1 MLLPVETFHQ
11 IFNAQ
16 GENSEGRLREDV
28 DVEKNAGFDSHAQS
42 SSLEEPST
50 HTTMPKRSLTRIFEI
65 FHEGER
71 NEDLQSQGY
80 IDSGDDSEEPS
91 DTRSNNKLRAFCR
104 RIHSLPWTN
113 SLTVTSSNPHSGPK
127 VQTPTYRILPI
138 FSGIVVPF
146 SILLSIPSLT
156 GHWYI
161 RTGPDE
167 KTIETQPNPR
177 LLDVAMAIS
186 MTCALVAC
194 ACLVARF
201 AERKVKLMT
210 LLCII
215 FLTVHGQSPADI
227 DVRVPAKCSRYFRH
241 F

>member
-1 MLLPVETFHQ
+1 MLLPVKTFQ
-11 IFNAQ
+11 EMFNAQ
-16 GENSEGRLREDV
+16 GGDSEGRLREDV
-28 DVEKNAGFDSHAQS
+28 DVEKNAGFESHEQS
-42 SSLEEPST
+42 SSPEEPST
-50 HTTMPKRSLTRIFEI
+50 RTTMPKRSLSRIFEM

-71 NEDLQSQGY
+71 NEDLQKQGY
-80 IDSGDDSEEPS
+80 IETGDDLEEPS
-91 DTRSNNKLRAFCR
+91 DMHSNNKLRAFCR

-113 SLTVTSSNPHSGPK
+113 SLTVTSPNLRSGPK
-127 VQTPTYRILPI
+127 MRTPTYRVLPI

-156 GHWYI
+156 SHWYV

-201 AERKVKLMT
+201 TERKVKLMT

-215 FLTVHGQSPADI
+215 FLTLHGQS
-227 DVRVPAKCSRYFRH
+227 RGY
-241 F
+241 

>member
-1 MLLPVETFHQ
+1 MLLAVKTFQ
-11 IFNAQ
+11 QMFNAQ
-16 GENSEGRLREDV
+16 GGDSEGQLPEDV
-28 DVEKNAGFDSHAQS
+28 DVEKNAGFDSHVQS
-42 SSLEEPST
+42 SSPDEPPT
-50 HTTMPKRSLTRIFEI
+50 RTTMPKRSLSRIFEM

-71 NEDLQSQGY
+71 NKDLQQEGY
-80 IDSGDDSEEPS
+80 IETGDDLEEPS
-91 DTRSNNKLRAFCR
+91 DMRSNNKLRAFSR

-113 SLTVTSSNPHSGPK
+113 SLSVTPPNPPSRPK
-127 VQTPTYRILPI
+127 MQVPTYRILPI

-156 GHWYI
+156 AHWYV

-167 KTIETQPNPR
+167 TTIETRPNPR

-215 FLTVHGQSPADI
+215 FLTVHGQSPPRGYWWCA
-227 DVRVPAKCSRYFRH
+227 RSG
-241 F
+241 